1 MNDYDHIISD
11 FRAQEKW
18 LFSLITDPE
27 GKRYFQKKT
36 RETQEREFSE
46 QLDRTT
52 DFLRFAGHPERQF
65 KSVHV
70 AGTSGKG
77 SVTTMIAGILT
88 HCGLQ
93 TAHLTSPYLQ
103 LPTEKLMYN
112 GRPIAPSE
120 FAQLVRDFRVIY
132 EAWKE
137 AGNPNLRYGEAWVA
151 LKYLWLAK
159 RQVEWGVVET
169 GVGGRYDPTNALP
182 ADLAVITN
190 VDYDHVKSLGPNL
203 TDIAWHKAGIIKE
216 GQLAITAAAN
226 ASVLEVIRAEAAQK
240 GATLYCKGR
249 DFDVVV
255 HDASTIS
262 VQTPFNRYDHIR
274 IKAKGA
280 YQLQNAGLA
289 IAAVDLLGEHDLLA
303 PPKACPDEGSVGG
316 LTPETIARALAQV
329 TYAGRMEVVSTEP
342 LVILDGAHNPA
353 KMQALV
359 QSVQSSYP
367 NKRIIAILGAL
378 LYKDVT
384 QIVEILEP
392 ISTRFIAT
400 EPHVFGKPA
409 TPARML
415 AEKIQHLC
423 PTKPVAFAEHVH
435 DAIEQALAISN
446 PDDLL
451 LITGSLYLV
460 GEARDYWYPTEQLL
474 RECEMGS
481 FYTHGTSNK

>member
-1 MNDYDHIISD
+1 MNDYDEIISD
-11 FRAQEKW
+11 FRAQERW

-27 GKRYFQKKT
+27 GKRYFEKKS
-36 RETQEREFSE
+36 RDTQERELWE
-46 QLDRTT
+46 QLDRTA
-52 DFLRFAGHPERQF
+52 DFLRFAGHPERGF

-77 SVTTMIAGILT
+77 SVTTMIAGILSE
-88 HCGLQ
+88 CGLP
-93 TAHLTSPYLQ
+93 TGHLTSPYLQ

-120 FAQLVRDFRVIY
+120 FAELVRDFRVIY

-137 AGNPNLRYGEAWVA
+137 AGNPNLRYGEAWVS

-159 RQVEWGVVET
+159 RQVAWGVVET

-182 ADLAVITN
+182 AQLAVITN
-190 VDYDHVKSLGPNL
+190 VDYDHVKTLGPEL
-203 TDIAWHKAGIIKE
+203 SDIAWHKAGIIKE
-216 GQLAITAAAN
+216 GQLAITAASN
-226 ASVLEVIRAEAAQK
+226 PTVLEVIRAEAARK
-240 GATLYCKGR
+240 GATLYALGQ
-249 DFDVVV
+249 DFDVMV
-255 HDASTIS
+255 HESDRIS

-289 IAAVDLLGEHDLLA
+289 IAAVDVLAHHNLL
-303 PPKACPDEGSVGG
+303 PNVGG
-316 LTPETIARALAQV
+316 GLGQRFASALAEV
-329 TYAGRMEVVSTEP
+329 TYAGRMEIVSTEP
-342 LVILDGAHNPA
+342 LVVLDGAHNPA

-359 QSVQSSYP
+359 HSVQSSYP
-367 NKRIIAILGAL
+367 NKRLITILGAL

-392 ISTRFIAT
+392 ISSQFIAT
-400 EPHVFGKPA
+400 QPHVFGKPA
-409 TPARML
+409 TPAHML
-415 AEKIQHLC
+415 AEKIRHLS
-423 PTKPVAFAEHVH
+423 PTKPIAFAEQVH
-435 DAIEQALAISN
+435 DAIEQALALAR

-460 GEARDYWYPTEQLL
+460 GEARAYWYPTEQLL
-474 RECEMGS
+474 RESEYLKNIS
-481 FYTHGTSNK
+481 